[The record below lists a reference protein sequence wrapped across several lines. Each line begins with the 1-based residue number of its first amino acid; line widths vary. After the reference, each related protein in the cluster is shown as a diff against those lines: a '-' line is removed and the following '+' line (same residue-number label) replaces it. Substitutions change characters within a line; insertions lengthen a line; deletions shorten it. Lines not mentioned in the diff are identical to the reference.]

1 MKEVT
6 VDILPRFVQLRSH
19 CSDSPVMETTKGR
32 FLIKRSATPASL
44 AQLAEG
50 SLLMFLRNIPRLA
63 SSLVRSWAQRSL
75 PWLVRESLLHRLS
88 VDWGGV
94 EDRRR
99 TVQKVWSLLYSC
111 SITTIDLPAWL
122 GKFPVWPPVRVN
134 FISKLTQMSPHD
146 SLLSPIWDVTTRR
159 LPRLPWQVISICNPY
174 DDNLYQS

>member
-1 MKEVT
+1 
-6 VDILPRFVQLRSH
+6 
-19 CSDSPVMETTKGR
+19 METTKGR

-111 SITTIDLPAWL
+111 SITTIALPAWPVQVHISTIFRSDKISWEY
-122 GKFPVWPPVRVN
+122 KFTARKEK
-134 FISKLTQMSPHD
+134 FIF
-146 SLLSPIWDVTTRR
+146 
-159 LPRLPWQVISICNPY
+159 
-174 DDNLYQS
+174 

>member
-1 MKEVT
+1 
-6 VDILPRFVQLRSH
+6 
-19 CSDSPVMETTKGR
+19 METTKGR

-134 FISKLTQMSPHD
+134 FTHFTYSDEPTRQSIVSYMGCYYPKTSTSPLAGNFYLK
-146 SLLSPIWDVTTRR
+146 SL
-159 LPRLPWQVISICNPY
+159 
-174 DDNLYQS
+174 